1 MHPPGSVDYNSEER
15 RWRLRRGLLEATV
28 RGQSERVLAL
38 TYGAARLEQCSIY
51 EPLLGGAL
59 FSAQEMIARGPSV
72 RLTAF
77 APSCQPLL
85 TPTDLDDPKQS
96 IFLLREITDALELQ
110 YKSLSGLP
118 MGSVLFA
125 LDFAPGGVWET
136 PDGSV
141 RALPGQVL
149 QLKEGRGRMRYGRDC
164 VELQLGPIKEGQR
177 RLRDAPVAAE
187 FVRILIAFETP
198 ADEAMKIR
206 TYQENTQR
214 WR

>member
-1 MHPPGSVDYNSEER
+1 MHPPGSVDYDSEAR
-15 RWRLRRGLLEATV
+15 RWILRRGLLEATV
-28 RGQSERVLAL
+28 RGQSACVFAL
-38 TYGAARLEQCSIY
+38 KYGAARLERCTIY

-77 APSCQPLL
+77 APSPQPAS

-96 IFLLREITDALELQ
+96 VFILREITDALELH

-136 PDGSV
+136 PDGAV
-141 RALPGQVL
+141 RTLPGQVL
-149 QLKEGRGRMRYGRDC
+149 HLKEDRGRMRYGRDC
-164 VELQLGPIKEGQR
+164 VQLELGPKKEGQR
-177 RLRDAPVAAE
+177 RLRDAPAAPE
-187 FVRILIAFETP
+187 FVRVLIAFETP
-198 ADEAMKIR
+198 ADESMKLR
-206 TYQENTQR
+206 TYQESTQR